1 VEKEQVGELVNI
13 VNVFMMK
20 YVPKYREEFE
30 LEKVPLFSNTNIAR
44 LIELFFNW
52 LTNKKYLAHKVRI
65 NESYSFSD

>member
-1 VEKEQVGELVNI
+1 LVHIINI
-13 VNVFMMK
+13 FMLQ

-30 LEKVPLFSNTNIAR
+30 LGKAHLFSNSNIAK

-65 NESYSFSD
+65 N